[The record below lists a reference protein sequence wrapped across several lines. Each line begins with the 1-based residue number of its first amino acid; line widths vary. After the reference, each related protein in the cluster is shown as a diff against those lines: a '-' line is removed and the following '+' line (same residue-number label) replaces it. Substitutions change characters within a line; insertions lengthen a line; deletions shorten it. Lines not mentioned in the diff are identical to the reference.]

1 MEVIM
6 KNRFRKYWQNKSL
19 TYRVSLVVILSSLFI
34 AAVADLIANEKPLFC
49 ICGGRWHFPA
59 WRDYAE
65 YTGLLR
71 KTNAFD
77 YAGCT
82 HRLSAPVPFSPS
94 TIDPAGSGY
103 LSPAGGRSLSGH
115 KHWLGTDALGRDVLA
130 GMIHG
135 TRYAWLI
142 GLLSTLLAGIPGIFA
157 GMAMGYWRDHKL
169 KLTIFQMIGLFL
181 FFLLWLYE
189 WSVLMIVSTGRM
201 RLFFVVAMM
210 VFLAGVCYLTLK
222 KGNPAG
228 TRTFSVPVD
237 SMLMRFIDYFE
248 SFPRLF
254 LMMALLVFLARPSGA
269 LLIVLIAFI
278 RWPLF
283 AQVARSETLRE
294 SSLNYVLAAEN
305 LGLPW
310 YRILTRHIWPNIRST
325 LLVTALFSVSTAVLL
340 EASLS
345 FIGLGLKLESVTW
358 GSILNEG
365 RQYLP
370 GWWLSVFPGFAMF
383 ILLLSLHWILDEKS
397 RSGAHREG

>member
-1 MEVIM
+1 M
-6 KNRFRKYWQNKSL
+6 KIRFAQYWQNKSATFRAAL
-19 TYRVSLVVILSSLFI
+19 LVIVGSLFI
-34 AAVADLIANEKPLFC
+34 AAIANLVANEKPLFC
-49 ICGGRWHFPA
+49 ICEGRWHFPA

-71 KTNAFD
+71 KTTAFEYTD
-77 YAGCT
+77 CT
-82 HRLSAPVPFSPS
+82 HRLPAPVPYSPS
-94 TIDPAGSGY
+94 TIDPDGSGY
-103 LSPAGGRSLSGH
+103 LSPSAGWALHGK

-157 GMAMGYWRDHKL
+157 GMAIGYWKDHKL
-169 KLTIFQMIGLFL
+169 KLTLFQGIGLVL
-181 FFLLWLYE
+181 SFLLWIYE
-189 WSVLMIVSTGRM
+189 FLMIGSLSSGMVRMVLLVAWTALFIWVCSKWLKPGR
-201 RLFFVVAMM
+201 RS
-210 VFLAGVCYLTLK
+210 GPK
-222 KGNPAG
+222 
-228 TRTFSVPVD
+228 TFSLPVD
-237 SMLMRFIDYFE
+237 SLFMRFIDYFE

-283 AQVARSETLRE
+283 AQVARAETLRE
-294 SSLNYVLAAEN
+294 SALNYVKASEN

-310 YRILTRHIWPNIRST
+310 YRILSRHIWPNIRST

-370 GWWLSVFPGFAMF
+370 AWWLSVFPGLAMF

-397 RSGAHREG
+397 RNGAHREGW

>member
-1 MEVIM
+1 M
-6 KNRFRKYWQNKSL
+6 KNWLRQYWQNKSV
-19 TYRVSLVVILSSLFI
+19 TYRVSLMVIVSSLFI
-34 AAVADLIANEKPLFC
+34 AVVADLIANEKPLFC

-77 YAGCT
+77 YTSCT
-82 HRLSAPVPFSPS
+82 QRLSAPVPFSPS

-103 LSPAGGRSLSGH
+103 LSPARGRTLSGH

-142 GLLSTLLAGIPGIFA
+142 GLLSTLLAGIPGTFA
-157 GMAMGYWRDHKL
+157 GMAIGYWKDHKL
-169 KLTIFQMIGLFL
+169 KLTLFQVIGLVL
-181 FFLLWLYE
+181 FFLLWMY
-189 WSVLMIVSTGRM
+189 
-201 RLFFVVAMM
+201 
-210 VFLAGVCYLTLK
+210 VFLMFLIVGNGIMRILSLVAWTALFIWVCTKLLRQSDQ
-222 KGNPAG
+222 GGP
-228 TRTFSVPVD
+228 RIFSIPVD

-294 SSLNYVLAAEN
+294 GSLNYVLAAEN

-370 GWWLSVFPGFAMF
+370 GWWLTVFPGFAMF
-383 ILLLSLHWILDEKS
+383 ILLLSLHWIQDEKS
-397 RSGAHREG
+397 RSGAHREGW